1 MGKRLFQIIGFLTS
15 TLGWLFVL
23 CTMVMNYWRFIQI
36 GGQGGSAII
45 KVAWYWSSLWK
56 DCYTESTA
64 IDNCR
69 DFPVLSSISSFV
81 QRAKALL
88 VCGLTLGFFGAIF
101 CFVGMECTYIGGGE
115 KNKDKVLLAGSL
127 FHFVGGVSDIAAYC
141 LYINKVART
150 TFAPTSSGV
159 RQYNLGTPIF
169 LGLVG
174 SGFIVLGA
182 ILYAVTVYKVVF
194 PKTSVVNAYGGP
206 GAQPNMAPLS
216 EGRIANTGYYV
227 PPRQYGSNGLGRS
240 SNSKL
245 TRISQIT
252 PEKLSDRDAFV

>member
-69 DFPVLSSISSFV
+69 DFPVLSSISCENTIL
-81 QRAKALL
+81 QALL

-127 FHFVGGVSDIAAYC
+127 FHF
-141 LYINKVART
+141 YII
-150 TFAPTSSGV
+150 TSSNV
-159 RQYNLGTPIF
+159 TVTVLMYVFCTSLRYNLGTPIF

-182 ILYAVTVYKVVF
+182 ILYAVTVYKVVLACYDLVAF
-194 PKTSVVNAYGGP
+194 FTMPILITVNLPNRTS
-206 GAQPNMAPLS
+206 
-216 EGRIANTGYYV
+216 
-227 PPRQYGSNGLGRS
+227 
-240 SNSKL
+240 
-245 TRISQIT
+245 T
-252 PEKLSDRDAFV
+252 PERVESRVRWITVPKAT